1 MKELYLV
8 AFYSKRPKSHVNTSR
23 AGWMNDSENYQ
34 YDEQVAFT
42 RGLKRRDRDMS
53 GLILN
58 LRDKTVFKNT
68 FNPNQRDFFELFKY
82 FLEGYPQQTIQA
94 MMQLDPEYLEQ
105 FLPKSEPVVEEVKTE
120 TV

>member
-23 AGWMNDSENYQ
+23 AGWMDDPDNYQ
-34 YDEQVAFT
+34 YDEQVGFT
-42 RGLKRRDRDMS
+42 RGLKKRDRDMA

-58 LRDKTVFKNT
+58 LRDKTVHKNT
-68 FNPNQRDFFELFKY
+68 FNPSQRNFLELFKY

-94 MMQLDPEYLEQ
+94 MMALDPEYLEQ
-105 FLPKSEPVVEEVKTE
+105 FLPKSEPVVEETKPE